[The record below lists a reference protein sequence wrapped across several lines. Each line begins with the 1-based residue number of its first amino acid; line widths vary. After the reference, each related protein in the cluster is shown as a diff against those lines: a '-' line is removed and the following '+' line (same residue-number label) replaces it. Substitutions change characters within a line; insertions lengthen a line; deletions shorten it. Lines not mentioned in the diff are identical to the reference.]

1 MNLCP
6 KKYYILHHSKTENKY
21 TQCLPAFGKWVTDF
35 ETSSS
40 IIASEITENFRLRE
54 EMPLFF
60 IKYFICRLFTPIA
73 SAITGIDN
81 LRSNEYS
88 KLVKTQR
95 SVTIYYL
102 KVLKVAPCQ
111 SLLFQLSRRTN
122 TKSNGWKTRVKYWG
136 PCTKNKTKWV
146 KQKVKRNLQI
156 PSYYPQFVPVSC
168 LLHFQVQFLPG
179 L

>member
-6 KKYYILHHSKTENKY
+6 KKDYILHHSKTENKY

-35 ETSSS
+35 QTSSS

-81 LRSNEYS
+81 LRSNEHS
-88 KLVKTQR
+88 KLVKTRQ
-95 SVTIYYL
+95 SVIIYYL
-102 KVLKVAPCQ
+102 KVLKEAPCQ
-111 SLLFQLSRRTN
+111 SLLFQLWDQH
-122 TKSNGWKTRVKYWG
+122 KSKWLKDESQILRSLYKKTRQSES
-136 PCTKNKTKWV
+136 NKKLNVTYK
-146 KQKVKRNLQI
+146 
-156 PSYYPQFVPVSC
+156 
-168 LLHFQVQFLPG
+168 FQVITLSLFQ
-179 L
+179 